1 MTDLLSLI
9 VWTLQEQGNDFS
21 GGAPMTDDPN
31 DVVKVAAGSL
41 VALEMYQRELKEA
54 GITSKVVGLN
64 LEASFGTAI
73 PDSIELWVHRS
84 DAERAAAVIE
94 RTERERGQQVPEP
107 PHEHPRP
114 TNDTRPHGHGGRPHT
129 HYDADPRQG

>member
-1 MTDLLSLI
+1 
-9 VWTLQEQGNDFS
+9 
-21 GGAPMTDDPN
+21 MTDDPN
-31 DVVKVAAGSL
+31 DVVKVAAGSF
-41 VALEMYQRELKEA
+41 VALEMYQRELTEV
-54 GITSKVVGLN
+54 GIPSKVVGLN

-94 RTERERGQQVPEP
+94 RVEKERGHQVPEEREP
-107 PHEHPRP
+107 HPRP
-114 TNDTRPHGHGGRPHT
+114 TSDPRPHGQGGRPHT